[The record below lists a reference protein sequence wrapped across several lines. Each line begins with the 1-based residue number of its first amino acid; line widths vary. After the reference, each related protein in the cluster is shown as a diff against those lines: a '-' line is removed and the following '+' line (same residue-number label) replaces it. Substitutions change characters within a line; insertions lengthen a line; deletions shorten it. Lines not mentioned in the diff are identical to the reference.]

1 MSSHW
6 PITAMPITKMIFRA
20 AAIAAGVALLST
32 GLSIPAQAAPVD
44 PTIPAA
50 IAATYDGRDL
60 RIRKGLGSN
69 SAYSR
74 HAITYK
80 SGDLTISGI
89 MNKPRGKGPFPVV
102 VLAHGYIDPKV
113 YVTGQGFRREQDWLA
128 RNGYVA
134 LHIDYRNHAGSDK
147 DPDADLSMRMGYA
160 EDVINAG
167 LAVRNSTLPFI
178 DNNKVALLGRSMGG
192 GVAFQALTIRPGVYD
207 AAITYAATSS
217 NTADNFNKWQRYDS
231 ALGKKIIAKYGSP
244 EKEPEFWRSMSAR
257 NYFSRI
263 TEPILMF
270 HGTND
275 DSCDIS
281 WARATDAALT
291 AAGKDA
297 TLVEYKGAGHYF
309 YGPWNDSITRVD
321 KFLAKHLG
329 A

>member
-1 MSSHW
+1 MRIQR
-6 PITAMPITKMIFRA
+6 PIAKMTLRA
-20 AAIAAGVALLST
+20 AATAAGVALLST

-60 RIRKGLGSN
+60 RIRKDLGSN

-147 DPDADLSMRMGYA
+147 DPENDLSMRMGYA

-192 GVAFQALTIRPGVYD
+192 GVAFQALVIKPGVYD

-217 NTADNFNKWQRYDS
+217 NTADNFNKWQRDD
-231 ALGKKIIAKYGSP
+231 ARGKKIMAKYGSP
-244 EKEPEFWRSMSAR
+244 EAEPAFWRTMSAR
-257 NYFSRI
+257 NYFSRV
-263 TEPILMF
+263 TEPILMI

-291 AAGKDA
+291 RAGKDA

-309 YGPWNDSITRVD
+309 YGPWNDSIKRVD